1 MNELPFLNDSG
12 DYGILQSISDTLNVI
27 GPKVQQ
33 IAEASDPVIAQTN
46 LTMSKIAAIAGV
58 LGAVFGLGSFIFSKI
73 TAQNVK
79 RTTKSNRLKLSD
91 WLIQTIYQRMAYI
104 RALINNKSLIS
115 PNFLMTSVYLPQ
127 FVEDCLI
134 IEDYRNNAKRYS
146 YLLRFKSQINIYNS
160 IVDFC
165 IRKQEKGTEIADR
178 ELLDLLEISVKLLV
192 ELSNFNGAN
201 KAQYPDRI
209 LSVIIDHH
217 YDFIRSIHIPKTGK
231 KLSINLPSETDRGM
245 DTFSK
250 LMKNSDFTQSRKSVS
265 KKEQYRLSEIL
276 SEFVDKKTLKKYISL
291 LTQVKTADKDFY
303 DRFISY
309 FACVWSLDS
318 AIVAKEMQ
326 RYTKT
331 TINIGNYNLI

>member
-1 MNELPFLNDSG
+1 MNELPFVNDSG

-58 LGAVFGLGSFIFSKI
+58 LGAIFGLGSFIFSKI

-104 RALINNKSLIS
+104 RALINDKSLIT
-115 PNFLMTSVYLPQ
+115 PNILMTSVYLPQ

-134 IEDYRNNAKRYS
+134 IEDYRNNARRYS
-146 YLLRFKSQINIYNS
+146 YLLRFKSQINKYNS

-165 IRKQEKGTEIADR
+165 IRKKEKKTEIADR

-192 ELSNFNGAN
+192 ELSNFNGAD

-217 YDFIRSIHIPKTGK
+217 YDFIRSIHGPKTGK
-231 KLSINLPSETDRGM
+231 KISIKLPSETDRGM
-245 DTFSK
+245 ETFSK
-250 LMKNSDFTQSRKSVS
+250 FMEKCDFNQSRKSVS
-265 KKEQYRLSEIL
+265 KMEMPRLSETL
-276 SEFVDKKTLKKYISL
+276 SEFVDKQTLDKYISL
-291 LTQVKTADKDFY
+291 FNQVKTADKDFY
-303 DRFISY
+303 DCFVSW

-318 AIVAKEMQ
+318 AIVAKQIQ
-326 RYTKT
+326 RYNKAM
-331 TINIGNYNLI
+331 I